1 MTPERWR
8 KVEEIFHAAL
18 DLPPDERTTWLD
30 TACAGD
36 GELKAEVQSLLASD
50 GDNTA
55 GLENPVPQA
64 VVALHEAKAPR
75 RAGPYELLERI
86 GHGGMGTVYRARR
99 ADDAYQTTVA
109 IKLVRMGMDTE
120 FILAR
125 FKRERQTLAKLTH
138 PNIARLLD
146 GGTTEDDT
154 PYIVMEFIEGSW
166 ITDYCQGKQLSV
178 PERLRLFLQVCSA
191 VDYAHRN
198 FVVHRDIKPG
208 NILVDQTGVPKLLDF
223 GICKLIHANPMEA
236 ERTLTE
242 GIGLLTPDYA
252 SPEQVLGEAISP
264 RSDVYSLGAVLYELL
279 TGQRAHRVEKY
290 TPVGL
295 EEAICRADTV
305 APSAAA
311 RELTLRRQLEGDLDN
326 ILLRALQKDP
336 DRRYD
341 SVAAFAQDIERHLQD
356 LPVTARPDT
365 RTYRA
370 RKFVKRHQGLVAAV
384 SGIVLALG
392 IGLGFSV
399 MQARRATFRET
410 QTRGIAKSLL
420 FDVYD
425 SVHDVPGTTKAR
437 QTIVDT
443 GLKYLDALAG
453 TNPSEPDMLLELS
466 VGYCRMAE
474 VLGNNNQSS
483 NLGKLSEA
491 LAAHR
496 KAVHFSDLYMAAGP
510 RQAAVIF
517 RHAQV
522 LREMADVEAIV
533 EGPKKAVET
542 YRSALA
548 WVQEVHRLSA
558 STKIQP
564 VEIDI
569 LTALGRQ
576 ERELGEFEAS
586 LRDTTRAL
594 QIAEMLAATNP
605 SEGLLSAVA
614 SSASAVGMTEARM
627 NQLKPA
633 LSHYQRAVEI
643 RERLVQQSPAS
654 VSARRNLMIAYSH
667 VGDVAVYP
675 GLPNLGDAV
684 TAKKAYA
691 KMVAIAQGLVEAD
704 PSDAR
709 AKSDLLNAAA
719 RAAISI
725 PFDDAEKAPA
735 LREALGLL
743 EVALRQ
749 SGESL
754 SVRAYAVL
762 LHTQMGLM
770 QRNRGDL
777 PASAMEL
784 AKAVDSGSGV
794 LDRANAAFRVS
805 YLRALGEQAITAAR
819 RGLAADARR
828 FSDRAIELAG
838 APPKQVGG
846 SRVALPR
853 AYTARALV
861 EAALGDTGQARTWRD
876 KALAEWVKFE
886 SKEPLTDLSRREK
899 SELEKIR

>member
-8 KVEEIFHAAL
+8 KVEEVFHAAL
-18 DLPPDERTTWLD
+18 ALPPDDRATWLD
-30 TACAGD
+30 TACAD
-36 GELKAEVQSLLASD
+36 DVELKAEVQSLLASD

-75 RAGPYELLERI
+75 RAGPYELMERI

-120 FILAR
+120 FVLAR

-146 GGTTEDDT
+146 GGATEDGT
-154 PYIVMEFIEGSW
+154 PYIVMEFIEGPWVTS
-166 ITDYCQGKQLSV
+166 YCQAKHLSIA
-178 PERLRLFLQVCSA
+178 ERLRLFLQVCSA

-223 GICKLIHANPMEA
+223 GICKLIHANPLEA

-279 TGQRAHRVEKY
+279 TGQRAHRVERY
-290 TPVGL
+290 TPVGV

-305 APSAAA
+305 VPSTAVS
-311 RELTLRRQLEGDLDN
+311 ELTLRRQLEGDLDN
-326 ILLRALQKDP
+326 IVLRALQKDP
-336 DRRYD
+336 DRRYE

-356 LPVTARPDT
+356 LPVMARPDT

-370 RKFVKRHQGLVAAV
+370 RKFVKRHRGLVASV
-384 SGIVLALG
+384 SGIMLALG
-392 IGLGFSV
+392 IGLGLSV

-425 SVHDVPGTTKAR
+425 SVHDVPGTTQAR
-437 QTIVDT
+437 KTIVDT
-443 GLKYLDALAG
+443 GLTYLDALAG
-453 TNPSEPDMLLELS
+453 TNPTEPEMLLELS
-466 VGYCRMAE
+466 VGYCRMAS

-483 NLGKLSEA
+483 NLGELSAA

-496 KAVHFSDLYMAAGP
+496 KAIHFSDLYVASKG
-510 RQAAVIF
+510 RQAEAIF

-522 LREMADVEAIV
+522 LRDMADVEATV

-548 WVQEVHRLSA
+548 WVQELHQLST
-558 STKIQP
+558 SPKIQP
-564 VEIDI
+564 VEMDI

-576 ERELGEFEAS
+576 ERELGEFEVS
-586 LRDTTRAL
+586 LRDTNRAL
-594 QIAEMLAATNP
+594 QIAERLAAANP
-605 SEGLLSAVA
+605 SEELLSAVA

-633 LSHYQRAVEI
+633 LAHYQRAVDI
-643 RERLVQQSPAS
+643 RERVAQQSPAS

-667 VGDVAVYP
+667 VGDVAGYP
-675 GLPNLGDAV
+675 GLPNIGDAAA
-684 TAKKAYA
+684 AKRAYA
-691 KMVAIAQGLVEAD
+691 KMVSIARSLVEAD
-704 PSDAR
+704 SSDVR
-709 AKSDLLNAAA
+709 AKGDLLNAAA

-725 PFDDAEKAPA
+725 PFDDADKAPT

-743 EVALRQ
+743 EASLRQ
-749 SGESL
+749 SPESL
-754 SVRAYAVL
+754 PVRAYAVS
-762 LHTQMGLM
+762 LHAQMGTLL
-770 QRNRGDL
+770 RNQGDL
-777 PASAMEL
+777 SASAREL

-794 LDRANAAFRVS
+794 LDRANASFRVS
-805 YLRALGEQAITAAR
+805 YLGALGEQAITAAR

-828 FSDRAIELAG
+828 ISDRAIELAG
-838 APPKQVGG
+838 APSKQAGG
-846 SRVALPR
+846 SRADLPR

-861 EAALGDTGQARTWRD
+861 EAALGDSDLARTWRD
-876 KALAEWVKFE
+876 KAFAEWAKFE
-886 SKEPLTDLSRREK
+886 SKEPLTDLFRREK
-899 SELEKIR
+899 SDLEKIR